1 MKVLSTRTHGVM
13 DYLVGIL
20 LIAAP
25 FILDF
30 DRGGAETWVP
40 IIVGAVILL
49 QNLMTNWEVGV
60 FKALSANMH
69 LNMDY
74 LIGAFLAAS
83 PWLFNFDE
91 YVYLPHLIVGIVI
104 LLQAMMT
111 RVVPE
116 HGAATNAGTRQ
127 PYRGGSM
134 NHGHT
139 H

>member
-1 MKVLSTRTHGVM
+1 MKVLSTRTHGIM
-13 DYLVGIL
+13 DYLVGLL

-40 IIVGAVILL
+40 IIVGAVIIL
-49 QNLMTNWEVGV
+49 QNLMTNWEVGA
-60 FKALSANMH
+60 FRALSPNMH
-69 LNMDY
+69 ITMDY
-74 LIGAFLAAS
+74 LIGIFLAAS
-83 PWLFNFDE
+83 PWIFNFDE

-111 RVVPE
+111 RVVPA
-116 HGAATNAGTRQ
+116 HGAVTNTR
-127 PYRGGSM
+127 M
-134 NHGHT
+134 HHGHT

>member
-1 MKVLSTRTHGVM
+1 M

-40 IIVGAVILL
+40 IIVGAVIIL
-49 QNLMTNWEVGV
+49 QALMTNFEVGM
-60 FKALSANMH
+60 FRALSMNMH

-74 LIGAFLAAS
+74 LIGAFLAVS
-83 PWLFNFDE
+83 PWIFNFDE
-91 YVYLPHLIVGIVI
+91 YVYLPHLIVGVMII
-104 LLQAMMT
+104 LEALMT

-116 HGAATNAGTRQ
+116 HGAATRQ
-127 PYRGGSM
+127 PYRGTM